1 MGGALELIDVA
12 MAAASRGLA
21 TSFGMLKLRGG
32 DFDTTTTPLH
42 RHFHTYGNGFVSL
55 RKKKWM
61 FVATGSVRVVVKC
74 CSSDSIVRTNG
85 TLKGM
90 DKFEEWRCD
99 TKSNNSKNRVRVQA
113 SPDMSFTS
121 STR

>member
-1 MGGALELIDVA
+1 

-21 TSFGMLKLRGG
+21 TSFGLLKLSGG
-32 DFDTTTTPLH
+32 DFDSTTTLH
-42 RHFHTYGNGFVSL
+42 RHFHPYGNGFVSL

-61 FVATGSVRVVVKC
+61 FVDSGSVRVGVKC

-85 TLKGM
+85 ARKGM

-99 TKSNNSKNRVRVQA
+99 TKSNNSKHRVRVQA
-113 SPDMSFTS
+113 TPALSFAS